1 MPDLIKDLL
10 AVQNPLTLKLALFIG
25 AFLVAASSALVR
37 RSIAQ
42 PLLTS
47 IQNSPGV
54 MHATAAV
61 TAFAGGGLLVAH
73 FDFSSLTASLVTLT
87 AIWWAIE
94 GLGLLAIGHRLK
106 IDSASSVRTY
116 ALSNIPA
123 LIIGA
128 CLAITGLLGLVLPS
142 ELLK

>member
-1 MPDLIKDLL
+1 MTALL
-10 AVQNPLTLKLALFIG
+10 AVHEPLTLKLALLIG

-37 RSIAQ
+37 PSVAAL
-42 PLLTS
+42 LLTS
-47 IQNSPGV
+47 IQTSPGI

-61 TAFAGGGLLVAH
+61 TAFAGGGFLVAH

-94 GLGLLAIGHRLK
+94 GLGLLAIGHKLK
-106 IDSASSVRTY
+106 IDSPSSVRTY

-123 LIIGA
+123 LLVGII
-128 CLAITGLLGLVLPS
+128 LLITGLLGLFLPS
-142 ELLK
+142 ELLT

>member
-10 AVQNPLTLKLALFIG
+10 AVHNPLTLKLALFIG

-37 RSIAQ
+37 KSIAQ

-61 TAFAGGGLLVAH
+61 TAF
-73 FDFSSLTASLVTLT
+73 
-87 AIWWAIE
+87 
-94 GLGLLAIGHRLK
+94 HRLK

-128 CLAITGLLGLVLPS
+128 CLAITGLLGLALPS

>member
-1 MPDLIKDLL
+1 MTSLL
-10 AVQNPLTLKLALFIG
+10 AVHDPLTLKLALLIG
-25 AFLVAASSALVR
+25 AFLVAASSALIRPSV
-37 RSIAQ
+37 AA

-47 IQNSPGV
+47 IQNSPGI

-61 TAFAGGGLLVAH
+61 TAFAGGGFLVAH

-94 GLGLLAIGHRLK
+94 GLGLLAIGHKLK
-106 IDSASSVRTY
+106 IDSPSSVRTY

-123 LIIGA
+123 LLVGIILLTA
-128 CLAITGLLGLVLPS
+128 GLLGLFLPS
-142 ELLK
+142 ELLP

>member
-1 MPDLIKDLL
+1 MPDFIKDLL
-10 AVQNPLTLKLALFIG
+10 AVQNPLTLKLALFVG

-37 RSIAQ
+37 RSVAQ
-42 PLLTS
+42 PLLTG
-47 IQNSPGV
+47 IQNSPGI

-73 FDFSSLTASLVTLT
+73 FDFTSLTASLVTLT

-106 IDSASSVRTY
+106 IDSPSSVRTY

-123 LIIGA
+123 LVIGFVLT
-128 CLAITGLLGLVLPS
+128 LAGILGLAFPP